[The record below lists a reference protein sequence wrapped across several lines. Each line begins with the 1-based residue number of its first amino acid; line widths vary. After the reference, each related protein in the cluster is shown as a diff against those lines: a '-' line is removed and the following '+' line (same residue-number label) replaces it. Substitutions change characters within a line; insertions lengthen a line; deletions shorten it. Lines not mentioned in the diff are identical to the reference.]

1 MKLPTL
7 NVDVTV
13 NTKTMQKGI
22 RDAQKQLQTVGRQ
35 GLALGGGGFGK
46 LGAAAGM
53 AGAMGFGAAGSAGIG
68 IGGVVLSIM
77 APFKGA
83 ELIVN
88 AFADATKK
96 GQEAMQAFAEGKSL
110 GGIDLGTASR
120 LAAAAPTAEMAAA
133 SEKALS
139 ETFFGS
145 MVDERGAVGGI
156 AGLIKDWAELTVD
169 GMKVVAA
176 SAGAALGGYGIAEQQ
191 RRADMATSRSAAGAQ
206 AYMTQAEINA
216 IGAAREAEKTRKAQ
230 REQNT

>member
-53 AGAMGFGAAGSAGIG
+53 AGAMGMGGAGSAAIGVGGI
-68 IGGVVLSIM
+68 VMAVL

-83 ELIVN
+83 ELIVTS
-88 AFADATKK
+88 FADATKR
-96 GQEAMQAFAEGKSL
+96 GEEAMKAFAEGKAMQ
-110 GGIDLGTASR
+110 GMDLGTAAR
-120 LAAAAPTAEMAAA
+120 LAAAAPGAELAGGSAKGMMD
-133 SEKALS
+133 S
-139 ETFFGS
+139 FFGA
-145 MVDERGAVGGI
+145 MLDESGKMGGI

-169 GMKVVAA
+169 GTKTLITA
-176 SAGAALGGYGIAEQQ
+176 AGAALGGYGIDEQL

-216 IGAAREAEKTRKAQ
+216 MGIAREAEKTRKAQ

>member
-22 RDAQKQLQTVGRQ
+22 REAQKQLQTVGKQ

-53 AGAMGFGAAGSAGIG
+53 AGAMGMGGLAAGGIG
-68 IGGVVLSIM
+68 IGGAVM
-77 APFKGA
+77 AALLPFKGA
-83 ELIVN
+83 EIIVTS
-88 AFADATKK
+88 FAEATKR
-96 GQEAMQAFAEGKSL
+96 GEEAMKAFAEGKPSA
-110 GGIDLGTASR
+110 GVDLGAAAR
-120 LAAAAPTAEMAAA
+120 LAAAAPAAELAAG
-133 SEKALS
+133 STKGIMD
-139 ETFFGS
+139 TFFAG
-145 MVDERGAVGGI
+145 MMDERGGMGGL

-169 GMKVVAA
+169 GVKTVAA
-176 SAGAALGGYGIAEQQ
+176 GTGALLGGVSDAEAQ
-191 RRADMATSRSAAGAQ
+191 RRMDMATTRSAAGAQ

-216 IGAAREAEKTRKAQ
+216 MATAREAEKTRKAQ